1 MTRTDCRDVTA
12 ARRPRTLA
20 QRSVVNHRG
29 VRRPATRRNPRVPGR
44 RLQRGFLLVFLALL
58 VAGPASAAHAG
69 PAGSPVAGSP
79 PAVAG
84 GSTDPAAD
92 GGGPLLGATL
102 EWAEDTA
109 AGFSE
114 RLGSSP
120 GVFGHDV
127 TLPVPEAEKAHVR
140 EFVGQVGALGAH
152 ALLTVRPALPL
163 ERIDAGT
170 ADAFAQ
176 EIARLAEGL
185 PGKVFVRFAPDMN
198 SSWVGWGQQPAAYAA
213 AFRAVA
219 AAFGSIDDAG
229 TVMVWH
235 PFLAKDYPFER
246 NRNAP
251 GPGADG
257 YRLLDTNGDGSWDGA
272 DDGYS
277 PYYPGDDAVEWVGL
291 SAYHDDTW
299 GGGAVNSLPVAGEL
313 AAMLAGQESGGS
325 YGNFYAD
332 YVEGRGKPL
341 MLQTAAFF
349 NPTVGGPEESD
360 IKLAWWGQV
369 LAEASTEWFGDVGAV
384 VWDERTSTRD
394 TGVAAIDWRLTG
406 QPDLAAAAGAR
417 LDSSALVTGP
427 VTAVREPGHPVAGV
441 GHVLSGGAV
450 WAVAAAVALA
460 LFLLWAGPRRPGR
473 VSGWLY
479 ADPSSRDSR
488 VDLLRGLA
496 IVFVVVNHVGMT
508 SLFQLFTQE
517 ALGFVSGA
525 ELFVLFS
532 GLVLGMVFGPRTREN
547 FAHVVDHAAKR
558 AGKLYATALVVL
570 VGVFL
575 VSLVPAVNAEALT
588 SFVDQGTGGAGQGA
602 AGRSYDL
609 YAGMGSVLQFP
620 VPPEVIP
627 GILLLQ
633 FGPWQFNVMGLY
645 VILLLLSPL
654 VLAALSRGKVRLVL
668 AASAVLYVAGTV
680 FRIRLLPSQ
689 FEDSFPLLVWQIL
702 FMLGLTAGYHRA
714 AVIAWLHGRT
724 WVVAACTAAAAALAF
739 LSWCN
744 PYLANGFDVRL
755 AIMPDASYRALYDAL
770 FGRTY
775 LLPGRLLNVVVL
787 VVALYAFLTAYWK
800 PVEGA
805 LGWFLIPLGRATLY
819 VFIMHVALIAVI
831 SNIPALQDG
840 GILVNTVAYLVLL
853 AVLWVMVRTR
863 FLFRIIPT

>member
-1 MTRTDCRDVTA
+1 M
-12 ARRPRTLA
+12 
-20 QRSVVNHRG
+20 
-29 VRRPATRRNPRVPGR
+29 
-44 RLQRGFLLVFLALL
+44 FLLVLLALL
-58 VAGPASAAHAG
+58 VAGPASAADAG
-69 PAGSPVAGSP
+69 PTRGSVAGVPSGS
-79 PAVAG
+79 AG
-84 GSTDPAAD
+84 PAAD
-92 GGGPLLGATL
+92 GGGPLLGADL

-120 GVFGHDV
+120 GMLGHDV
-127 TLPVPEAEKAHVR
+127 TLPVLEAEKAHVR
-140 EFVGQVGALGAH
+140 GFVDQAGSLGAH

-170 ADAFAQ
+170 AVAFAQ
-176 EIARLAEGL
+176 EISRLTEGL
-185 PGKVFVRFAPDMN
+185 PGKVFIRFAPDMN
-198 SSWVGWGQQPAAYAA
+198 SSWVSWGQQPAAYAA

-219 AAFGSIDDAG
+219 AAFSSIDDAG
-229 TVMVWH
+229 TVMVWQ

-246 NRNAP
+246 SRNAP
-251 GPGADG
+251 GSGSDG
-257 YRLLDTNGDGSWDGA
+257 YRLLDTNGDGNWDGA
-272 DDGYS
+272 DDGYL

-291 SAYHDDTW
+291 GAYHDDTR
-299 GGGAVNSLPVAGEL
+299 GGAAVNSLPASGEL
-313 AAMLAGQESGGS
+313 ADMLTGQEGGGS

-332 YVEGRGKPL
+332 YVEGRAKPL

-349 NPTVGGPEESD
+349 SPAVGGPEESD
-360 IKLAWWGQV
+360 IKLAWWNQV
-369 LAEASTEWFGDVGAV
+369 LAEASAERFRDVGAV
-384 VWDERTSTRD
+384 VWDERRSTRD

-406 QPDLAAAAGAR
+406 QPAIAAAAGAR
-417 LDSSALVTGP
+417 LDGSALARGP
-427 VTAVREPGHPVAGV
+427 VTAIRESNGPVAGV
-441 GHVLSGGAV
+441 GHVLSGWAV
-450 WAVAAAVALA
+450 WAVAASAALA

-473 VSGWLY
+473 VAGWLY

-517 ALGFVSGA
+517 AVGFVSGA

-532 GLVLGMVFGPRTREN
+532 GLVLGMVFGPRARDN
-547 FAHVVDHAAKR
+547 FADVVDHASKR
-558 AGKLYATALVVL
+558 AGKLYATALAVL

-575 VSLVPAVNAEALT
+575 ISLVPTVNADALT
-588 SFVDQGTGGAGQGA
+588 SFVDQGTGGAGHGG

-609 YAGMGSVLQFP
+609 YAGMDSLLHFP

-645 VILLLLSPL
+645 VILLLASPL
-654 VLAALSRGKVRLVL
+654 AMAALSRGRTLWVL
-668 AASAVLYVAGTV
+668 AASAALYVAGAV

-702 FMLGLTAGYHRA
+702 FVLGLTAGYHRA
-714 AVIAWLHGRT
+714 AIIAWLRGRT
-724 WVVAACTAAAAALAF
+724 WAVAACTAAAAALAF
-739 LSWCN
+739 LSWGN

-755 AIMPDASYRALYDAL
+755 ALMPDASYRALYDAL

-775 LLPGRLLNVVVL
+775 LRPGRLLNVVVL

-800 PVEGA
+800 PVERA

-819 VFIMHVALIAVI
+819 VFIMHVALIGVI

-840 GILVNTVAYLVLL
+840 RILVNTAAYLVLL